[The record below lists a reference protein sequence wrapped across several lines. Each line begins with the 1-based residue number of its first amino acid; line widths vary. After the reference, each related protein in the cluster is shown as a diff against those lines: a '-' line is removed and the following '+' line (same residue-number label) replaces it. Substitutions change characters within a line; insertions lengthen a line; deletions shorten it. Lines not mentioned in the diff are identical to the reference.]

1 MNETQNTQPTA
12 DAQSTV
18 KSRAFRPIIAAPMAG
33 GPSSP
38 ALVDAVAAHGGL
50 GFLAAGYKTPEAVD
64 KELDD
69 VARRARQRGA
79 EPFYGLNLFVPQ
91 PSPSGV
97 ERDRAEAYRD
107 ELAKDYE
114 RFGVVQPDLNWTTDD
129 QWEGKLA
136 VIRRRLDQREQQG
149 EGPADADSHA
159 ESVSVPD
166 VLSFTFG
173 LPPEELVDEFQSRGI
188 EVWATVATTHAAQIA
203 GDRGV
208 AAIVVQ
214 GPEAGGHRATTT
226 PDEEPGSEPLMS
238 LVGAVSGLFAD
249 ADADDASTRPAVI
262 AAGGIATPDH
272 VAEALRH
279 GADAVAAGTIFA
291 ATDEAGTNEPYK
303 QALISATA
311 DDTVITRAYSG
322 RPARGRRNAFID
334 AHSDAPLVYPA
345 VNGLTSPIRKAATK
359 QGETDCMSLWAGQS
373 VEYAHGGTA
382 GSVVDLLLQGR

>member
-1 MNETQNTQPTA
+1 MNETQNTQSTEATSP
-12 DAQSTV
+12 TV
-18 KSRAFRPIIAAPMAG
+18 KSKAYRTIIAAPMAG

-38 ALVDAVAAHGGL
+38 ALVDAVAARGGL

-69 VARRARQRGA
+69 VTYRARQRGA

-91 PSPSGV
+91 PSPSGLD
-97 ERDRAEAYRD
+97 RDRAAAYRD

-114 RFGVVQPDLNWTTDD
+114 RCGVAEPELNWTTDD

-136 VIRRRLDQREQQG
+136 VIRRRLDQRDQHGG
-149 EGPADADSHA
+149 EHADADGHMN
-159 ESVSVPD
+159 SVSVPD

-173 LPPEELVDEFQSRGI
+173 LPPEKLVDEFQSRGI
-188 EVWATVATTHAAQIA
+188 EVWATVATTHAAQVA
-203 GDRGV
+203 AERGV
-208 AAIVVQ
+208 AAVVVQ

-226 PDEEPGSEPLMS
+226 PDEEPGSEPLMC
-238 LVGAVSGLFAD
+238 LVQAVSDPFSTTDEAL
-249 ADADDASTRPAVI
+249 TRPAII
-262 AAGGIATPDH
+262 AAGGIATTDH
-272 VAEALRH
+272 VGEALRH

-291 ATDEAGTNEPYK
+291 ATEEAGTNESYK
-303 QALISATA
+303 QALISATT

-334 AHSDAPLVYPA
+334 AHPDAPSVFPA

-359 QGETDCMSLWAGQS
+359 HGQTDSMSLWAGQS
-373 VEYAHGGTA
+373 VEYAQGGTA

>member
-1 MNETQNTQPTA
+1 M
-12 DAQSTV
+12 
-18 KSRAFRPIIAAPMAG
+18 KSRAYRTIIAAPMAG

-50 GFLAAGYKTPEAVD
+50 GFLAAGYKTPEAVE

-69 VARRARQRGA
+69 VAQRARQRGA
-79 EPFYGLNLFVPQ
+79 KHFYGLNLFVPQ
-91 PSPSGV
+91 PSPHGV
-97 ERDRAEAYRD
+97 DRDRAAAYRD

-114 RFGVVQPDLNWTTDD
+114 RYGVAKPGLNWITDD

-136 VIRRRLDQREQQG
+136 VIRRRLEQREQQG
-149 EGPADADSHA
+149 IRHSDADSHA
-159 ESVSVPD
+159 ESISVPD

-173 LPPEELVDEFQSRGI
+173 LPPQELVDEFQSRGI
-188 EVWATVATTHAAQIA
+188 EVWATVATTHAAQVA
-203 GDRGV
+203 AERGV
-208 AAIVVQ
+208 AAVVIQ
-214 GPEAGGHRATTT
+214 GPEAGGHRATMT

-238 LVGAVSGLFAD
+238 LVQAVSDLFANT
-249 ADADDASTRPAVI
+249 DASTRPAII
-262 AAGGIATPDH
+262 AAGGIATSDH
-272 VAEALRH
+272 VGEALRH

-291 ATDEAGTNEPYK
+291 ATEEAGTNEPYK

-334 AHSDAPLVYPA
+334 AHPDAPSVYPA

-359 QGETDCMSLWAGQS
+359 QGETDYMSLWAGQS
-373 VEYAHGGTA
+373 VEHARGGSA

>member
-1 MNETQNTQPTA
+1 MNKIQNTQSTE
-12 DAQSTV
+12 DTSLTV
-18 KSRAFRPIIAAPMAG
+18 KSRAYRTVIAAPMAG

-97 ERDRAEAYRD
+97 DRDRAAAYRD

-114 RFGVVQPDLNWTTDD
+114 RVGVAEPELNWTTDD
-129 QWEGKLA
+129 HWEGKLA
-136 VIRRRLDQREQQG
+136 VIRRRLGRREQQG
-149 EGPADADSHA
+149 GGHADGDNHA
-159 ESVSVPD
+159 KGASVPN
-166 VLSFTFG
+166 VLSFTFV
-173 LPPEELVDEFQSRGI
+173 LPPEDLVNEFQSCGI
-188 EVWATVATTHAAQIA
+188 EVWATVATTHAAQVA
-203 GDRGV
+203 DERGV
-208 AAIVVQ
+208 DAVVVQ
-214 GPEAGGHRATTT
+214 GPEAGGHRATAT
-226 PDEEPGSEPLMS
+226 PDEGPSSEPLMS
-238 LVGAVSGLFAD
+238 LVQAVSDLFAKID
-249 ADADDASTRPAVI
+249 SSTRPAII

-272 VAEALRH
+272 VGEVLRH

-291 ATDEAGTNEPYK
+291 ATDEAGTNDPYK
-303 QALISATA
+303 KALISATA

-334 AHSDAPLVYPA
+334 AHPDAPSVYPA
-345 VNGLTSPIRKAATK
+345 VNGLTSPIRKAATE
-359 QGETDCMSLWAGQS
+359 QGETDYMSLWSGQS
-373 VEYAHGGTA
+373 VAQVHGGTA
-382 GSVVDLLLQGR
+382 GSVVDLLMRGR

>member
-1 MNETQNTQPTA
+1 
-12 DAQSTV
+12 
-18 KSRAFRPIIAAPMAG
+18 MAG

-50 GFLAAGYKTPEAVD
+50 GFLAAGYKTPEAVE

-69 VARRARQRGA
+69 VAQRARQRGA
-79 EPFYGLNLFVPQ
+79 EPFYGLNFFVPQ

-97 ERDRAEAYRD
+97 DRDRAAAYRV
-107 ELAKDYE
+107 ELANDYE
-114 RFGVVQPDLNWTTDD
+114 RFGVAEPELNWTTDD
-129 QWEGKLA
+129 HWEGKLA

-149 EGPADADSHA
+149 EGHADGDNHD
-159 ESVSVPD
+159 EGVSVPD

-173 LPPEELVDEFQSRGI
+173 LPPEEFVDEFQSRGI
-188 EVWATVATTHAAQIA
+188 EVRATVATTHAAQVA
-203 GDRGV
+203 ADRGV
-208 AAIVVQ
+208 AAVVVQ
-214 GPEAGGHRATTT
+214 GPEAGGDRATMT

-238 LVGAVSGLFAD
+238 LVQAVSDLFANT
-249 ADADDASTRPAVI
+249 DADDASTRPAVI

-303 QALISATA
+303 QALISATS

-322 RPARGRRNAFID
+322 RPARWRRNAFID
-334 AHSDAPLVYPA
+334 AHPDAPSVYPA

-373 VEYAHGGTA
+373 VEHARGGTA
-382 GSVVDLLLQGR
+382 GNVVDLLLQGR

>member
-1 MNETQNTQPTA
+1 MNETQNTQPTV
-12 DAQSTV
+12 DAHTTV
-18 KSRAFRPIIAAPMAG
+18 KSRAYRTIIAAPMAG

-38 ALVDAVAAHGGL
+38 ALVDAVAARGGL

-91 PSPSGV
+91 SSPSG
-97 ERDRAEAYRD
+97 EDRDRAAAYRD

-114 RFGVVQPDLNWTTDD
+114 RFGVVEPELNWTTDD
-129 QWEGKLA
+129 HWEGKLA

-149 EGPADADSHA
+149 EGHTDGDNHV
-159 ESVSVPD
+159 ENVSVPD

-188 EVWATVATTHAAQIA
+188 EVWATVATTQAAQIA
-203 GDRGV
+203 ADRCV
-208 AAIVVQ
+208 ATIVVQ

-226 PDEEPGSEPLMS
+226 PDEEPGSELLMPL
-238 LVGAVSGLFAD
+238 VQAVSDLFAD
-249 ADADDASTRPAVI
+249 TDASTRPAII

-272 VAEALRH
+272 VREALRH

-334 AHSDAPLVYPA
+334 AHPDAPSVYPA
-345 VNGLTSPIRKAATK
+345 VNALTSPIRKAATK